1 MKIITLTLTAWLL
14 IVICGLGTRAG
25 PESELENEQFLV
37 IPMET
42 ALQNEDL
49 FFKLKSVW
57 HIHFYFGLT
66 WETAVRQ
73 LFIHTVNLRIV

>member
-1 MKIITLTLTAWLL
+1 MII
-14 IVICGLGTRAG
+14 
-25 PESELENEQFLV
+25 S
-37 IPMET
+37 MET
-42 ALQNEDL
+42 ELLNEDV

-73 LFIHTVNLRIV
+73 MLIRTVNLRIV